1 MNPANPQRLIDLID
15 DLLRQGEVSWVEFK
29 LNNADPDMIGIR
41 VAAISNAARL
51 AGQQTGFILWGI
63 SDAPATVVGTTFN
76 PERDRVG
83 NQVLSFWL
91 AQQLV
96 PSIAF
101 QFHRVQHPGG
111 EVVVQEIPAATS
123 TPVAFKNIAYLR
135 IGSATPKLTDYPERY
150 QALLSALRPYAWE
163 HGIAHQYVTSDDVL
177 SLLDYAQYF
186 RLTKQPLPDNRVG
199 ILDRLKADQLIAE
212 DVGGRWD
219 ITNLGAILFAVD
231 LTQFSQSL
239 ARKGVRFIGYAG
251 TNKASPVSHRQDGKR
266 GYAAGFEGLIG
277 YINGLLPRNEHIGQ
291 ALRVEHPLFPEL
303 AIRELVANAL
313 IHQDLTITGAGP
325 QIEMFS
331 DRIEIT
337 NPGAPLVMP
346 ERMIDLPPRSRNEAM
361 ASLMRRMG
369 LCEEQGSGL
378 DKVIAQAEIFQLPAP
393 LFRAS
398 GDSLQVILYGPRTF
412 AQMTPDER
420 VRACYQHAVLKFISG
435 ERMKNASLCDRFGIA
450 KQNAAQ
456 ASQVINLAIQQGLIK
471 PADLEHPRSGYV
483 PFWA

>member
-15 DLLRQGEVSWVEFK
+15 DLIRKGEVSWVEFK
-29 LNNADPDMIGIR
+29 LNNADPEMIGPRI
-41 VAAISNAARL
+41 AAISNAARL
-51 AGQQTGFILWGI
+51 AGQQTGFMLWGI
-63 SDAPATVVGTTFN
+63 SDAPAKVVGTTFN
-76 PERDRVG
+76 PESDCVG

-91 AQQLV
+91 ARQLV

-101 QFHRVQHPGG
+101 QFHRVRHPDG
-111 EVVVQEIPAATS
+111 EVVVLEIPAATS
-123 TPVAFKNIAYLR
+123 APVAFKNVAYLR

-150 QALLSALRPYAWE
+150 QSLLSALRPYAWE
-163 HGIAHQYVTSDDVL
+163 HGIALQYVTSDDVFN
-177 SLLDYAQYF
+177 LLDYAQYF
-186 RLTKQPLPDNRVG
+186 RLTKQPLPDNRMG

-212 DVGGRWD
+212 DVGGRWN

-239 ARKGVRFIGYAG
+239 ARKGVRFIGYGG
-251 TNKASPVSHRQDGKR
+251 TNKATPVSHRQDGKR
-266 GYAAGFEGLIG
+266 GYAAGFEGLIS

-378 DKVIAQAEIFQLPAP
+378 DKVIAEAEIFQLPAP

-398 GDSLQVILYGPRTF
+398 DDSLQVVLYGPRTF

-483 PFWA
+483 PYWA